1 MGEDAAGTSAT
12 RYSKETMGCGFP
24 TVCGV
29 VAGPLS
35 VPDNPANW
43 QSLETLGV
51 PCRSSL
57 VFLLCPPTYA
67 YQRGVSLLLA
77 HELDWLGDG
86 LTPFMRPGPRRG
98 RDRGD
103 L

>member
-1 MGEDAAGTSAT
+1 
-12 RYSKETMGCGFP
+12 MGCGFP

-35 VPDNPANW
+35 VPDTIAGNPW
-43 QSLETLGV
+43 
-51 PCRSSL
+51 
-57 VFLLCPPTYA
+57 CPLQVEPRVLALSTYA

-77 HELDWLGDG
+77 HKLDWLGDG

-98 RDRGD
+98 RNRGD

>member
-1 MGEDAAGTSAT
+1 
-12 RYSKETMGCGFP
+12 MGCGFP

-43 QSLETLGV
+43 QSLETLGFPV
-51 PCRSSL
+51 QAEPRVLAMSAS
-57 VFLLCPPTYA
+57 A

-77 HELDWLGDG
+77 D
-86 LTPFMRPGPRRG
+86 FVIVAVG
-98 RDRGD
+98 RSFRSASFNF
-103 L
+103 